1 MFLKLIRITET
12 IALASLLLLICAP
25 NLALCLRFASA
36 LWPERHKS
44 YTAVFGARDESEN
57 ECVIRKACGP
67 RLLMLYEL

>member
-44 YTAVFGARDESEN
+44 YTAVFGARDRVLFIFN
-57 ECVIRKACGP
+57 GNM
-67 RLLMLYEL
+67 LLVSPPPTP